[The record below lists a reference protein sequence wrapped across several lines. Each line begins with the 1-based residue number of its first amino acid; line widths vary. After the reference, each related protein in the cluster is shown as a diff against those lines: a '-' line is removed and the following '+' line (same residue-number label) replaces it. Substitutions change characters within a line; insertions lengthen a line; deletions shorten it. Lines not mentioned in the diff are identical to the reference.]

1 MQLEWQYLQM
11 TIPGV
16 GTLIGP
22 IEEALRKKFFP
33 ALFGEEEIN
42 SNFRKSLD
50 HSVNHGGLGI
60 PDPWLSA
67 ESSYNTSK
75 VASGELVDIL
85 LVCSALNYVGHR
97 ACVRKAIIAARRA
110 EMHVELGELARRK
123 ELAVGQESNR
133 LHRETRNGVWLS
145 VVPHRLNGTELS
157 WEELWDNLCLRYG
170 LMPQEIP
177 QPVMAVGR
185 SS

>member
-1 MQLEWQYLQM
+1 MSE
-11 TIPGV
+11 
-16 GTLIGP
+16 
-22 IEEALRKKFFP
+22 
-33 ALFGEEEIN
+33 
-42 SNFRKSLD
+42 
-50 HSVNHGGLGI
+50 
-60 PDPWLSA
+60 

-75 VASGELVDIL
+75 ADSGELVDSFL
-85 LVCSALNYVGHR
+85 GGFALNYVGHR
-97 ACVRKAIIAARRA
+97 ACVHKASLLERRA
-110 EMHVELGELARRK
+110 KMHVELGELARRK

-170 LMPQEIP
+170 LIPQEIP